1 VTRMQQVV
9 LLGRRKREEV
19 KINLRTPLSVVT
31 IIHRDRD
38 TLEAIRG
45 LEDYVRSELNV
56 KEVRYVFDEAQYIA
70 LYAKPNFPLLGKRLG
85 KRMKEYQALI
95 ESMTAD
101 DISILHDEN
110 EITLGGELFIEEEI
124 QVFREARPGTNVV
137 TDRLISIDLVCDL
150 NDELVIEGY
159 AREAVNRIQR
169 ARRESGLDVS
179 DRIRLVYSGDE
190 RLLEALKI
198 HADYV
203 AGETLASEFEQGST
217 EEFNAEIDGMRLGFN
232 ISVMRTN

>member
-1 VTRMQQVV
+1 M
-9 LLGRRKREEV
+9 
-19 KINLRTPLSVVT
+19 T

-38 TLEAIRG
+38 ILEVIKG

-56 KEVRYVFDEAQYIA
+56 KEVRYVTDEAQYIA
-70 LYAKPNFPLLGKRLG
+70 LYAKPNFPVLGKRLG

-101 DISILHDEN
+101 DITNFHDEK
-110 EITLGGELFIEEEI
+110 EISLGGERFIEEEI
-124 QVFREARPGTNVV
+124 QVFREARPGANVI

-150 NDELVIEGY
+150 NDELLNEGY

-169 ARRESGLDVS
+169 ARRDSGLNVS

-190 RLLEALKI
+190 RILEALKI
-198 HADYV
+198 HAEYV
-203 AGETLASEFEQGST
+203 VGETLATEFEVGPT
-217 EEFNAEIDGMRLGFN
+217 EAFDAEIDGMRLSFD
-232 ISVMRTN
+232 ISVMRNN

>member
-1 VTRMQQVV
+1 M
-9 LLGRRKREEV
+9 
-19 KINLRTPLSVVT
+19 
-31 IIHRDRD
+31 
-38 TLEAIRG
+38 
-45 LEDYVRSELNV
+45 
-56 KEVRYVFDEAQYIA
+56 
-70 LYAKPNFPLLGKRLG
+70 
-85 KRMKEYQALI
+85 
-95 ESMTAD
+95 
-101 DISILHDEN
+101 
-110 EITLGGELFIEEEI
+110 
-124 QVFREARPGTNVV
+124 
-137 TDRLISIDLVCDL
+137 DRLISIDLVCDL

>member
-1 VTRMQQVV
+1 MQQVV

-38 TLEAIRG
+38 ILEAIRG

-56 KEVRYVFDEAQYIA
+56 KEVRYVIDEAQYIA

-101 DISILHDEN
+101 DIAILHDEN
-110 EITLGGELFIEEEI
+110 EITLGGELFLEEEI